1 MPKAEVLDPKGKE
14 MKLFI
19 LTAESGI
26 VYVMLKARTDGRKV
40 KEEQQPTET

>member
-14 MKLFI
+14 MKLFT

-26 VYVMLKARTDGRKV
+26 VYVMLK
-40 KEEQQPTET
+40 TES